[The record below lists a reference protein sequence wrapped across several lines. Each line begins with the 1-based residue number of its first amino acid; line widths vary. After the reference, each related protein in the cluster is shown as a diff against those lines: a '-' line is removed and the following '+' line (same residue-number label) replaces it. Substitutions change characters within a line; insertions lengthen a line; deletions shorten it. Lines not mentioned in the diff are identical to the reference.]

1 MSKYPETVVVLVTS
15 HGKIK
20 VKSTTFE
27 DYSFHIPDN
36 ISMTILNAVAPG
48 ICNFIEPEDS
58 DDFAKKL
65 IQKIKEDETGSHVL
79 ETNPPAFVK
88 SLINLLKEY
97 DKTVKK
103 ETIYHNLSIK
113 DEERDIDEEEY
124 IHHDDKSYNIYSFN
138 SGDEVTN
145 KEYSRNNLT
154 EKNKGDWDF
163 KINVMNVTGF
173 PELIEI
179 IKGRS
184 NQDIDSKV
192 YLEEIVNF
200 LQQQGVKNIVLFD
213 LTCSPFV
220 SVPQS
225 KQEGL
230 MDIDDDNESDHE
242 ESDHEENIEDQRFVR
257 RLRRD
262 RISKNVIKKVGGK
275 QSKKKQKQ
283 TQTQTRRKTKQTR
296 RKTKQ
301 TRRKTKQTRRKTK
314 QTRRKRS
321 TC

>member
-36 ISMTILNAVAPG
+36 MSMTILNAVAPG

-65 IQKIKEDETGSHVL
+65 IQKIKEDENGLQLL
-79 ETNPPAFVK
+79 ENNPPAFIN
-88 SLINLLKEY
+88 SLINILKEY
-97 DKTVKK
+97 DMKLKK
-103 ETIYHNLSIK
+103 EKIYHNLSIK
-113 DEERDIDEEEY
+113 DEEHDIDEEEY
-124 IHHDDKSYNIYSFN
+124 IHHDDKSYNISSFV

-179 IKGRS
+179 LKGRS
-184 NQDIDSKV
+184 YQDVYSNV
-192 YLEEIVNF
+192 YLEEIVNY
-200 LQQQGVKNIVLFD
+200 LQQQGVKHIVLFD

-230 MDIDDDNESDHE
+230 MDNDDDKESDKKK
-242 ESDHEENIEDQRFVR
+242 NIEDQKFVR
-257 RLRRD
+257 KIRRD
-262 RISKNVIKKVGGK
+262 SILKNVSKKVGGK
-275 QSKKKQKQ
+275 QSKKKKKQKQ
-283 TQTQTRRKTKQTR
+283 TQTKRKIKKTKKKKKKTRRKQKQTR
-296 RKTKQ
+296 KKYITY
-301 TRRKTKQTRRKTK
+301 
-314 QTRRKRS
+314 
-321 TC
+321 